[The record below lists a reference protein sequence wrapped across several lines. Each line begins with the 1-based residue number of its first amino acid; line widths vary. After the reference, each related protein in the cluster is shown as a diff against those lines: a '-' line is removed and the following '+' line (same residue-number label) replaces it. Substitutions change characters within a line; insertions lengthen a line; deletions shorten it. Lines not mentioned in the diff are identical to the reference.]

1 VKLFTPAVPVKLCVV
16 EAEPVLSIRRVELEI
31 AAALESKTLTFMP
44 SRPSTEASA
53 TAPTVNVVEVDPDAI
68 VAEPERVV
76 ISALPAAVTVLP
88 FVSPIADQEKVVSDE
103 TAELAVIVNVT
114 SLPSATFEADLV
126 TVKVGE
132 AVELMPLLLIET
144 SELPAVEPEVGRV
157 ATPIDAANAESVLE
171 DPVTPAVALPPKS
184 YVKLL
189 APLIVTTAPLDK
201 VNCTASAANFEDAIE
216 RPSTSW
222 IVFAPLVSTIVTAA
236 FAAIEF
242 ERI

>member
-1 VKLFTPAVPVKLCVV
+1 L
-16 EAEPVLSIRRVELEI
+16 LETGL
-31 AAALESKTLTFMP
+31 ALLSKTLTFIP
-44 SRPSTEASA
+44 SRPSTTASE
-53 TAPTVNVVEVDPDAI
+53 TAPTENVAEVEPDEI
-68 VAEPERVV
+68 VAEPERVS
-76 ISALPAAVTVLP
+76 ISALTAAVTVEP
-88 FVSPIADQEKVVSDE
+88 FVSPIADQEKVVSAD
-103 TAELAVIVNVT
+103 TAELAVLINVT
-114 SLPSATFEADLV
+114 SSPSATFAESLV

-132 AVELMPLLLIET
+132 AVELIPLLEMDT
-144 SELPAVEPEVGRV
+144 SEVPAVEPEVGSV
-157 ATPIDAANAESVLE
+157 ATPIVEAKAESVLE
-171 DPVTPAVALPPKS
+171 EPVTPAVALPPRS

-222 IVFAPLVSTIVTAA
+222 IVFAPLVSTIVIAA